1 MKVTHVLVGDVL
13 RLERRAVTVNPLG
26 TYQEIGVRS
35 FGKGIFHKEPIGG
48 AEIGTKRIF
57 RIEPGDLVFSNVFA
71 WEGAVA
77 LATDAEQGF
86 VGSHR
91 FMTYVALDPDAVD
104 VRYLRYLFTSEM
116 GLELLCKASPGSAG
130 RNRTLAIDR
139 FESIELPLPDI
150 AEQRQIVRRLDR
162 EFAALDGIAQG
173 TLRSVK
179 LDDALIEQSIEE
191 FLVRLRLDGWHDHP
205 LGEVAE
211 INPKPVSRP
220 VDDSVSFVAMAGVN
234 DRTGLI
240 QSFELRAP
248 DEVTSGYKQFKS
260 GDVIFAR
267 ITPCMQNGKSAVVR
281 DLPTEV
287 GYGSTEFHVIRTSS
301 DVTADWIHRMVRTRS
316 FRERAAARFQGTAG
330 QQRVPESFL
339 EEATIPIPPT
349 PQAEANAL
357 VKIDGFL
364 EKGGRL
370 QALRQRSLTLSTA
383 TRLSVLNAAF
393 GGGTRVQS

>member
-1 MKVTHVLVGDVL
+1 ML
-13 RLERRAVTVNPLG
+13 RLERRAVTVNPLE

-35 FGKGIFHKEPIGG
+35 FGKGIFHKEPVGG

-91 FMTYVALDPDAVD
+91 FMTYVPVDCAEVD

-116 GLELLCKASPGSAG
+116 GLEFLRKASPGSAG
-130 RNRTLAIDR
+130 RNRTLAIER

-150 AEQRQIVRRLDR
+150 EEQQEIVRSLDR
-162 EFAALDGIAQG
+162 AFAALDGIAKG
-173 TLRSVK
+173 SLRSVK
-179 LDDALIEQSIEE
+179 LDEALIEQSIDE
-191 FLVRLRLDGWHDHP
+191 FLVHLRLDGWHDQP
-205 LGEVAE
+205 LGEIAE
-211 INPKPVSRP
+211 INPKPLSRP

-248 DEVTSGYKQFKS
+248 DEVTTGYKQFKS

-287 GYGSTEFHVIRTSS
+287 AYGSTEFHVIRPLNG
-301 DVTADWIHRMVRTRS
+301 VTADWIHRVVRTRS
-316 FRERAAARFQGTAG
+316 FRESAAARFQGTAG
-330 QQRVPESFL
+330 QQRVPASFL

-349 PQAEANAL
+349 PQAEADAL
-357 VKIDGFL
+357 VTVDGL
-364 EKGGRL
+364 LDKGGRL
-370 QALRQRSLTLSTA
+370 QALRQQSLTFGKA